1 MAAPGWG
8 RGRPGADRFA
18 AARAQLTHSYMKV
31 VGRAASMITHL
42 LCLWE
47 KSTFSKPS
55 LAQETS
61 ASHFSYRRPDI
72 HCRPSKAG

>member
-1 MAAPGWG
+1 
-8 RGRPGADRFA
+8 
-18 AARAQLTHSYMKV
+18 
-31 VGRAASMITHL
+31 

-61 ASHFSYRRPDI
+61 ASRFSYRRPDI
-72 HCRPSKAG
+72 HCRPSKAGQPLGSDFLQRAEGKRLAG